1 MRFFDNFWI
10 DNKILLDPF
19 LHHRRKNLAT
29 KKYILAHD
37 TGTGGD
43 KAVLCDLAGKV
54 IHSAYQ
60 SYGISYPRPEWV
72 EQDPDELWQAVAAT
86 SRQVIRESGIDPKAI
101 IGVGV
106 SAQMWNTLPV
116 DEKGQPLTPMLS
128 WLDLRSVKQ
137 ADRLFVGDMPK
148 FLFDNT
154 GNIPTAKDSIPKILW
169 LKEERPE
176 IWKKTAY
183 LLDCKEYI
191 LFKLTGRI
199 AIDLVGASV
208 YFLFN
213 PYTKHW
219 SEEVCHRLDIPVEKL
234 PPFFPCTD
242 VIGEVTPAA
251 AKQTGLNPGTPVVI
265 CAGDVAVAQTGAGA
279 NREGKVHLCIGTAT
293 WVGVS
298 TSTFRND
305 PVKPFWGLNHIDPNK
320 YIIAGEMETGGGA
333 LMWLRDAI
341 CQEEKRLAA
350 ESGQSSYEL
359 LSAMAEAVPAGSDKL
374 IFLPWLS
381 GERAPVLDHYARGG
395 FIGLNLSHNKS
406 HMVRAVMEGVAYH
419 LRWICES
426 MEKVG
431 FQIDGFNGIGGGC
444 NSAVWMQIIS
454 DITGKPLSK
463 VKNHLEAGAAGAA
476 LTVAVGLGIYSS
488 VEEIDDLI
496 KIERVIHPDASRQ
509 KRYEAL
515 YREYRE
521 LYNVLVPIHRRL
533 YQVQ

>member
-1 MRFFDNFWI
+1 
-10 DNKILLDPF
+10 
-19 LHHRRKNLAT
+19 LANA
-29 KKYILAHD
+29 KYILAHD
-37 TGTGGD
+37 TGTGGN
-43 KAVLCDLAGKV
+43 KAVLCDLTGNV
-54 IHSAYQ
+54 IHSVYKD
-60 SYGISYPRPEWV
+60 YGISYPRPEWV
-72 EQDPDELWQAVAAT
+72 EQDPDELWQTVAAT
-86 SRQVIRESGIDPKAI
+86 SLQVIRESGVDPKAI

-116 DEKGQPLTPMLS
+116 DERGKPLSPMMS

-137 ADRLFVGDMPK
+137 ADRLFAGDMPK

-191 LFKLTGRI
+191 LFKLTGKI

-213 PYTKHW
+213 PYTKKW
-219 SEEVCHRLDIPVEKL
+219 SKEVCDKLGIPIEKL
-234 PPFFPCTD
+234 PPAYPCTD
-242 VIGEVTPAA
+242 VIGEITPEA
-251 AKQTGLNPGTPVVI
+251 AKATGLNPGTPVVI

-298 TSTFRND
+298 TSTFKND
-305 PVKPFWGLNHIDPNK
+305 PEKPFWGLNHIDPNK

-333 LMWLRDAI
+333 LMWFRDAL
-341 CQEEKRLAA
+341 CQEEKRLAKESGRSSYQLLTEMA
-350 ESGQSSYEL
+350 ESI
-359 LSAMAEAVPAGSDKL
+359 PAGSDKL

-395 FIGLNLSHNKS
+395 FIGLNMSHNKS
-406 HMVRAVMEGVAYH
+406 HMVRSVMEGVAFH
-419 LRWICES
+419 LRWIIES
-426 MEKVG
+426 MEKTG
-431 FQIDGFNGIGGGC
+431 FQIDGFNAIGGGC
-444 NSAVWMQIIS
+444 NSPVWLQVIA
-454 DITGKPLSK
+454 DVTGKELSK

-476 LTVAVGLGIYSS
+476 LTVAVGLGVYPS
-488 VEEIDDLI
+488 VEAIDDLI
-496 KIERVIHPDASRQ
+496 QIERVVRPNPANRT
-509 KRYEAL
+509 RYESL

-521 LYNVLVPIHRRL
+521 LYNLLVPVHRRL